1 MFTENYS
8 LNQELEQQQQ
18 HFLAIEDQNQ
28 SLVSENKRLQE
39 QNALAKDHV
48 REMEVLITSLREE
61 IGEKNL
67 ILEEYERTLNDSR

>member
-18 HFLAIEDQNQ
+18 RFLAIEDQNQ